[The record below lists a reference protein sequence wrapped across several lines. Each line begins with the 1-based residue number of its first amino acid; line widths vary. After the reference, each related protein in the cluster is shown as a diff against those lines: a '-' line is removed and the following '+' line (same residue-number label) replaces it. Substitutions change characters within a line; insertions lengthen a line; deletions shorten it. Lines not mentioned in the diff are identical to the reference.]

1 MAENRDGQE
10 KSEDPSAR
18 RLMEA
23 RLRGQ
28 VSKSM
33 DVTTAAVLIGGGLAV
48 FLLGGPLINNYK
60 SFMGYMFH
68 NIGNIQIT
76 QQNIS
81 TLYVDFLT
89 FMAGLVLPISL
100 TIFVIALIAEIS
112 QVGFHVAT
120 KKFTEGL
127 RFKQIFNPFSG
138 IKKIFFSGRSFF
150 ELFKSLMKLAIIGT
164 TVFLVLNGKAEE
176 ISGLLQ
182 RPFTDIGSFM
192 ANLSFELIMK
202 VGAVYIVIAASDY
215 FYQKYKFK
223 EEMKMTKQEVRE
235 ENKQS
240 EGDPK
245 VKARMRSIMRNRIRR
260 LMLQNVKKA
269 DVVIT
274 NPTHFAVALQYDSE
288 NMNAPRVVAKGLDY
302 LALQIRTIA
311 DEAGVPIV
319 EEPPLAR
326 ALYHNCEI
334 DQEVPEE
341 LFKAVAQVLA
351 YIYSLRNSRFNKN

>member
-10 KSEDPSAR
+10 KSESPSAR

-23 RLRGQ
+23 RQRGQ

-48 FLLGGPLINNYK
+48 FMLGAPVVGNLK
-60 SFMGYMFH
+60 SFMGYIFT
-68 NIGNIQIT
+68 NSATIQIT

-81 TLYVDFLT
+81 QYYLDFLG
-89 FMAGLVLPISL
+89 FMAELLMPISF
-100 TIFVIALIAEIS
+100 TIFLIALAAEIS
-112 QVGFHVAT
+112 QVGFKFAT

-127 RFKQIFNPFSG
+127 RFKEIFNPFKG
-138 IKKIFFSGRSFF
+138 LKKIFFSGRSFF
-150 ELFKSLMKLAIIGT
+150 ELLKSLLKLLIIGL
-164 TVFLVLNGKAEE
+164 TVYLVLDGKSEE
-176 ISGLLQ
+176 ITGLLE
-182 RPFTDIGSFM
+182 RPFLDIGNFM
-192 ANLSFELIMK
+192 ASVAFELVMK
-202 VGAVYIVIAASDY
+202 VGGVYITIAAADF
-215 FYQKYKFK
+215 FYQKYKFTQ
-223 EEMKMTKQEVRE
+223 EMKMTKQEVRE

-245 VKARMRSIMRNRIRR
+245 VRARMRSIMRNRIRR

-274 NPTHFAVALQYDSE
+274 NPTHFAVALRYDSE
-288 NMNAPRVVAKGLDY
+288 NMNAPRVVAKGIDY

-326 ALYHNCEI
+326 AIYHNCEV
-334 DQEVPEE
+334 DQEIPED

-351 YIYSLRNSRFNKN
+351 YIYALKGSKYN